1 MNALEYVG
9 RLTEILEQLK
19 NGNYDADDAKLQIA
33 KINAE
38 AERSGLKTVSFTD
51 TQLVEVE
58 ELYGEEEEDS
68 SYEDES
74 YS

>member
-1 MNALEYVG
+1 MYALDYVRRLNEVLQGVEY
-9 RLTEILEQLK
+9 
-19 NGNYDADDAKLQIA
+19 GNYDADDAKLQIA

-51 TQLVEVE
+51 VQLFEIE
-58 ELYGEEEEDS
+58 ELYEEEEDS

-74 YS
+74 YY